1 MPRHRIKNQYFT
13 FRPRIY
19 LSEKYQDLVKFLTS
33 YYQGRNVVSVLLEK
47 FLNTVLLHVEKN
59 DWETKIFEILQ
70 NETREVDGKLA
81 IKTEKTDSLL
91 DRPPEKTS
99 EENLENNFLSVDL
112 SEVIEKF

>member
-1 MPRHRIKNQYFT
+1 MPRHKIKSQYFT

-47 FLNTVLLHVEKN
+47 FLNTVLLHIEKS
-59 DWETKIFEILQ
+59 DWKAKILEILQ
-70 NETREVDGKLA
+70 NESKEVDGELA
-81 IKTEKTDSLL
+81 IKTDSLL
-91 DRPPEKTS
+91 DRPPEKTF